1 MPITTTHDRH
11 SRTGSEFFY
20 LPLGA
25 NGGWSKE
32 TSRGSISLNNR
43 RRLAVSNFNPQLN
56 VIEFLHSVQILISP
70 IEQLTALGQV
80 RDLSRLKLFLLDR
93 TALEERILW
102 LVVSWKTFPNSIST
116 NVGNQYLIC
125 DPRNIY
131 FFNSDGHFFFLFR
144 RCNGKMIML

>member
-93 TALEERILW
+93 TAVGGKNLVACGIVENLSKFNFYQCRKSILN
-102 LVVSWKTFPNSIST
+102 LRSAPCLNF
-116 NVGNQYLIC
+116 Q
-125 DPRNIY
+125 
-131 FFNSDGHFFFLFR
+131 R
-144 RCNGKMIML
+144 R